1 MPEGEPIKEGIT
13 MTGIE
18 SLSRIQDLAFVDNIM
33 ELTECFVSQIDPLKV
48 ILFGSFADGSYTEDS
63 DYDFYIVVND
73 GRDISEAT
81 DKAYRAVR
89 YVKRRPVDIVVGT
102 NSRFERKGN
111 SRHSLMVEGEVAR
124 NGILLY
130 DQMATAM
137 RRTSV

>member
-1 MPEGEPIKEGIT
+1 

-18 SLSRIQDLAFVDNIM
+18 SLTRIQDRASVDNIKEM
-33 ELTECFVSQIDPLKV
+33 TECFVSQLDPLKV
-48 ILFGSFADGSYTEDS
+48 ILFGSFADGSYTDES

-73 GRDISEAT
+73 GSNISEAT
-81 DKAYRAVR
+81 DKAYRSVR

-130 DQMATAM
+130 DQMAAAM
-137 RRTSV
+137 RGTTV

>member
-1 MPEGEPIKEGIT
+1 

-18 SLSRIQDLAFVDNIM
+18 SLARIQDRTYVDNIKEM
-33 ELTECFVSQIDPLKV
+33 TECFVSQLDPLKV
-48 ILFGSFADGSYTEDS
+48 ILFGSFADGSYTDES

-73 GRDISEAT
+73 GRNISEAT
-81 DKAYRAVR
+81 DKAYRSVR

-130 DQMATAM
+130 DHMATAM
-137 RRTSV
+137 RRATV